1 MNSTYW
7 DNYYK
12 EHGLDKN
19 IQQGSTF
26 ACFLQD
32 KFLNYTKKSILE
44 IGSGNGRDARYFA
57 NKGHDLV
64 AIDQS
69 HIGVE
74 IGSNLKLKNI
84 KFIEDDFVSMDY
96 SIYDGIDVV
105 YSRFTL
111 HAVKEDEACIVID
124 KVRKILNKGGYFAIE
139 VRSTKDPLCGVG
151 KNVGKNEWLTDHYR
165 RFVESDYFL
174 KLLLEKDFKL
184 IYFTEENNLSIY
196 KEDNPV
202 LIRIVLEK

>member
-1 MNSTYW
+1 MDSTYW

-32 KFLNYTKKSILE
+32 KFLNNSKKSILE

-57 NKGHDLV
+57 KKGHDLV

-74 IGSNLKLKNI
+74 IGGDLKLKNI
-84 KFIEDDFVSMDY
+84 KFIEDDFVFY
-96 SIYDGIDVV
+96 
-105 YSRFTL
+105 L
-111 HAVKEDEACIVID
+111 W
-124 KVRKILNKGGYFAIE
+124 GYRCCLF
-139 VRSTKDPLCGVG
+139 
-151 KNVGKNEWLTDHYR
+151 
-165 RFVESDYFL
+165 
-174 KLLLEKDFKL
+174 
-184 IYFTEENNLSIY
+184 
-196 KEDNPV
+196 
-202 LIRIVLEK
+202 